1 MKELDLLLE
10 RFLERSFEALNDE
23 RLDCLEM
30 LLDTPD
36 QDLLNWLTGAAEP
49 RDEDLAEIARW
60 IRRRIAFWPGGS
72 ENPCRHR

>member
-1 MKELDLLLE
+1 MLE
-10 RFLERSFEALNDE
+10 RFLERSFEALNDD

-49 RDEDLAEIARW
+49 GDEDLAEIARW
-60 IRRRIAFWPGGS
+60 IRKRIAFWPGGS
-72 ENPCRHR
+72 EDPCRHR